1 MQSRIFGRPVS
12 ASFSMKEM
20 SSNHSIDDD
29 AKPMAA
35 KYLAKW
41 RPGFLEQNSDTKKI
55 EDNVRIQLNVTQG
68 TASVS
73 T

>member
-1 MQSRIFGRPVS
+1 MG
-12 ASFSMKEM
+12 
-20 SSNHSIDDD
+20 SNHSIDDD

-55 EDNVRIQLNVTQG
+55 EDNVRIQLNITQG
-68 TASVS
+68 TTSVS

>member
-1 MQSRIFGRPVS
+1 VQDSLSKRET
-12 ASFSMKEM
+12 A
-20 SSNHSIDDD
+20 NHLIDDD

-55 EDNVRIQLNVTQG
+55 EDSVRAQLSSTQS
-68 TASVS
+68 TASF
-73 T
+73 TA

>member
-1 MQSRIFGRPVS
+1 MQLRTFGGPVGARCS
-12 ASFSMKEM
+12 VEDKHA
-20 SSNHSIDDD
+20 NGYIDDD

-35 KYLAKW
+35 KYLTKW
-41 RPGFLEQNSDTKKI
+41 RPGFLEQNSDTKM
-55 EDNVRIQLNVTQG
+55 EESMHVPLHATQT